1 MALAKTKY
9 KSIYV
14 FVIQGCAVI
23 IPAYASQ
30 LELITLS
37 LGDNV
42 NGSIQ
47 DLCNLNNYK
56 FQYTCVILL
65 YC

>member
-1 MALAKTKY
+1 M
-9 KSIYV
+9 
-14 FVIQGCAVI
+14 I

-30 LELITLS
+30 LELTTLS

-47 DLCNLNNYK
+47 DLCNLNNYCIAK
-56 FQYTCVILL
+56 TYEPDI
-65 YC
+65 